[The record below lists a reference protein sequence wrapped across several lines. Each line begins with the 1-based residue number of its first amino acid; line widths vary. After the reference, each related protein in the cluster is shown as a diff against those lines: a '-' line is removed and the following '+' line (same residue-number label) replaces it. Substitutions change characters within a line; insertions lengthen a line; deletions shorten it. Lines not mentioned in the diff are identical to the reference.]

1 MTLAELIQ
9 YLDANTD
16 FSVLDG
22 DPAATFQKANDGAH
36 ADPIIGEILKAIIDG
51 NACGAADCELERGGV
66 VTSVGPLRLKYMA
79 DDAPV
84 EGFRAVEGIIQT
96 IDSAFNDEALRMKQG
111 G

>member
-1 MTLAELIQ
+1 MTFAELTE
-9 YLDANTD
+9 YLDAKSD
-16 FSVLDG
+16 FSILDG
-22 DPAATFQKANDGAH
+22 DGAATFQKAKDGTH
-36 ADPIIGEILKAIIDG
+36 QDPIIGEILNAIIEG
-51 NACGAADCELERGGV
+51 NDCTEPACALERGGV
-66 VTSVGPLRLKYMA
+66 VTSIGPLRLKYMA